1 MQPDWRE
8 EPFSTERELYTD
20 KKFIDIMDRRVDKI
34 IIIEHIGGYV

>member
-8 EPFSTERELYTD
+8 EPFPKEKKLYTN

-34 IIIEHIGGYV
+34 IIEHIGGYA